1 MLARQHRPGPIVKTA
16 RAPFAP
22 IFLLR
27 RLGGIATLLRD
38 RRRATMRATDPGYQA
53 TPETAP
59 LTTPKIDPHKY
70 LVIGLE
76 RPQSA

>member
-1 MLARQHRPGPIVKTA
+1 MNEQKRKYRVTNWRDYNAALVARGC
-16 RAPFAP
+16 
-22 IFLLR
+22 
-27 RLGGIATLLRD
+27 
-38 RRRATMRATDPGYQA
+38 QA